1 MSDKIAQNDLKTTN
15 STGPLIEAFM
25 GLAPEIDDTAFI
37 AASAVV
43 SGAVRIGADC
53 SIWHNVTLRGDANY
67 ITIGAGTNI
76 QDNSCVH
83 IDSAIYPTII
93 GQNVTIGHSA
103 IIHACTLGDASFVGM
118 GAIVM
123 DGAIIESG
131 AMVAAGAMVTPGKI
145 VPSGELWAGR
155 PAKKMRDLSENEKQG
170 LHLSAGRYIE
180 FGRAY
185 RLGEAG
191 GPYHHFT
198 PRPLPPRS
206 LPPQDEPSS

>member
-1 MSDKIAQNDLKTTN
+1 MSKDSSQNA
-15 STGPLIEAFM
+15 PLIESFM
-25 GLAPEIDDTAFI
+25 GLSPEIDETAFI
-37 AASAVV
+37 AGSAVV

-67 ITIGAGTNI
+67 ITIGSGTNI

-83 IDSAIYPTII
+83 IDSARYPTII
-93 GQNVTIGHSA
+93 GKDVTIGHSA
-103 IIHACTLGDASFVGM
+103 IIHACHLQDKSFVGM

-123 DGAIIESG
+123 DGAIVESG

-155 PAKKMRDLSENEKQG
+155 PAKKMRELSPDEVKEITI
-170 LHLSAGRYIE
+170 SAARYVE

-191 GPYHHFT
+191 GPYKLFT
-198 PRPLPPRS
+198 PRPLP
-206 LPPQDEPSS
+206 EKE

>member
-1 MSDKIAQNDLKTTN
+1 MSKDSSQNA
-15 STGPLIEAFM
+15 PLIESFM
-25 GLAPEIDDTAFI
+25 GLSPEIDETAFI
-37 AASAVV
+37 AGSAVV

-67 ITIGAGTNI
+67 ITIGSGTNI

-83 IDSAIYPTII
+83 IDSARYPTII
-93 GQNVTIGHSA
+93 GKDVTIGHSA
-103 IIHACTLGDASFVGM
+103 IIHACTLQNNSFVGM

-123 DGAIIESG
+123 DGAIVESG
-131 AMVAAGAMVTPGKI
+131 AMVAAGAMVTAGKI

-155 PAKKMRDLSENEKQG
+155 PAKKMRSLSPNEIEEITI
-170 LHLSAGRYIE
+170 SAARYVE

-191 GPYHHFT
+191 GPYELFT
-198 PRPLPPRS
+198 PRPLP
-206 LPPQDEPSS
+206 

>member
-1 MSDKIAQNDLKTTN
+1 MSDKLSQNG
-15 STGPLIEAFM
+15 GPIIESFM
-25 GLAPEIDDTAFI
+25 GLSPEISQSAFL
-37 AASAVV
+37 ASSAVI
-43 SGAVRIGADC
+43 SGAVRIENDV

-67 ITIGAGTNI
+67 ITIGKGTNI

-83 IDSAIYPTII
+83 IDSSRYPTII
-93 GQNVTIGHSA
+93 GDYVTIGHSA
-103 IIHACTLGDASFVGM
+103 IIHACTLGDESFVGM

-123 DGAIIESG
+123 DGAVIEPQ

-155 PAKKMRDLSENEKQG
+155 PAKKMRDLTDAEIAE
-170 LHLSAGRYIE
+170 LRISALRYIE

-191 GPYHHFT
+191 GPYQYFT
-198 PRPLPPRS
+198 PRPLPPKT
-206 LPPQDEPSS
+206 DD

>member
-1 MSDKIAQNDLKTTN
+1 MSKDSSQNT
-15 STGPLIEAFM
+15 PLIESFM
-25 GLAPEIDDTAFI
+25 GLSPEIDETAFI
-37 AASAVV
+37 AGSAVV

-83 IDSAIYPTII
+83 IDSARYPTII
-93 GQNVTIGHSA
+93 GENVTIGHSA
-103 IIHACTLGDASFVGM
+103 IIHACTLQDNSFVGM

-123 DGAIIESG
+123 DGAIVESG

-155 PAKKMRDLSENEKQG
+155 PAKKMRELSSDEVKEITK
-170 LHLSAGRYIE
+170 SATRYVE

-191 GPYHHFT
+191 GPYKLFT
-198 PRPLPPRS
+198 PRPLPAK
-206 LPPQDEPSS
+206 D

>member
-1 MSDKIAQNDLKTTN
+1 MSKDSSQNT
-15 STGPLIEAFM
+15 PLIESFM
-25 GLAPEIDDTAFI
+25 GLSPEIDETAFI
-37 AASAVV
+37 AGSAVV

-83 IDSAIYPTII
+83 IDSARYPTII
-93 GQNVTIGHSA
+93 GENVTIGHSA
-103 IIHACTLGDASFVGM
+103 IIHACTLQDNSFVGM

-123 DGAIIESG
+123 DGAIVESG
-131 AMVAAGAMVTPGKI
+131 AMVAAGAMVTAGKI

-155 PAKKMRDLSENEKQG
+155 PAKKMRTLSPNEIEEITI
-170 LHLSAGRYIE
+170 SAARYVE

-191 GPYHHFT
+191 GPYELFT
-198 PRPLPPRS
+198 PRPLP
-206 LPPQDEPSS
+206 

>member
-1 MSDKIAQNDLKTTN
+1 MSDKLN
-15 STGPLIEAFM
+15 SNGPLIETFM
-25 GLAPEIDDTAFI
+25 GLTPEIDKTAFV

-43 SGAVRIGADC
+43 SGAVRIGKEA

-67 ITIGAGTNI
+67 ITIGDGTNI

-83 IDSAIYPTII
+83 IDSAVFPTII
-93 GQNVTIGHSA
+93 GNNVTIGHSA
-103 IIHACTLGDASFVGM
+103 IIHACTLGDTCFIGM

-123 DGAIIESG
+123 DGAIVETG

-145 VPSGELWAGR
+145 VPTGELWAGR
-155 PAKKMRDLSENEKQG
+155 PAKKMRDLSQEEIEG
-170 LHLSAGRYIE
+170 LKNSALRYIE

-191 GPYHHFT
+191 GPYQYFK
-198 PRPLPPRS
+198 PRPLPAK
-206 LPPQDEPSS
+206 D

>member
-1 MSDKIAQNDLKTTN
+1 MSDKFLQNADY
-15 STGPLIEAFM
+15 IVEDFM
-25 GLAPEIDDTAFI
+25 GLSPEISQTAYI
-37 AASAVV
+37 ASSAVV
-43 SGAVRIGADC
+43 SGAVRIGDDA

-67 ITIGAGTNI
+67 ITIGDGTNI

-93 GQNVTIGHSA
+93 GRHVTIGHSA
-103 IIHACTLGDASFVGM
+103 IIHACTLGDYSFVGM

-123 DGAIIESG
+123 DGAIVEAG
-131 AMVAAGAMVTPGKI
+131 AMVAAGAMVTPGKT

-155 PAKKMRDLSENEKQG
+155 PARKMRDLNDKEKEG
-170 LHLSAGRYIE
+170 LKTSALRYIE

-191 GPYHHFT
+191 GPYHYFT
-198 PRPLPPRS
+198 PRPLPPK
-206 LPPQDEPSS
+206 

>member
-1 MSDKIAQNDLKTTN
+1 MSKDSSQNA
-15 STGPLIEAFM
+15 PLIESFM
-25 GLAPEIDDTAFI
+25 GLSPEIDETAFI
-37 AASAVV
+37 AGSAVV

-67 ITIGAGTNI
+67 ITIGSGTNI

-83 IDSAIYPTII
+83 IDSARYPTII
-93 GQNVTIGHSA
+93 GKDVTIGHSA
-103 IIHACTLGDASFVGM
+103 IIHACHLQDKSFVGM

-123 DGAIIESG
+123 DGAIVESG

-155 PAKKMRDLSENEKQG
+155 PAKKMRELSPDEVKEITI
-170 LHLSAGRYIE
+170 SAARYVE

-191 GPYHHFT
+191 GPYELFT
-198 PRPLPPRS
+198 PRPLP
-206 LPPQDEPSS
+206 EKE

>member
-1 MSDKIAQNDLKTTN
+1 MSKDSSQNA
-15 STGPLIEAFM
+15 PLIESFM
-25 GLAPEIDDTAFI
+25 GLSPEIDETAFI
-37 AASAVV
+37 AGSAVV

-67 ITIGAGTNI
+67 ITIGSGTNI

-83 IDSAIYPTII
+83 IDSARYPTII
-93 GQNVTIGHSA
+93 GENVTIGHSA
-103 IIHACTLGDASFVGM
+103 IIHACTLQNNSFVGM

-123 DGAIIESG
+123 DGAIVESG
-131 AMVAAGAMVTPGKI
+131 AMVAAGAMVTAGKI

-155 PAKKMRDLSENEKQG
+155 PAKKMRSLSPNEIEEITI
-170 LHLSAGRYIE
+170 SAARYVE

-191 GPYHHFT
+191 GPYELFT
-198 PRPLPPRS
+198 PRPLP
-206 LPPQDEPSS
+206 

>member
-1 MSDKIAQNDLKTTN
+1 MSDKLNQNN
-15 STGPLIEAFM
+15 GPLIEDFM
-25 GLAPEIDDTAFI
+25 GLSPQISNTAFI

-43 SGAVRIGADC
+43 SGAVRIGDDC

-76 QDNSCVH
+76 QDNSVVH

-93 GQNVTIGHSA
+93 GAHVTIGHSA
-103 IIHACTLGDASFVGM
+103 IIHACTLGDYSFVGM

-123 DGAIIESG
+123 DGAIIEPH
-131 AMVAAGAMVTPGKI
+131 AMVAAGAMVTPGKR

-155 PAKKMRDLSENEKQG
+155 PAKKMRDLSDDEQKG
-170 LHLSAGRYIE
+170 LKTSALRYIE

-191 GPYHHFT
+191 GPYQHFT
-198 PRPLPPRS
+198 PRPLPDD
-206 LPPQDEPSS
+206 DES

>member
-1 MSDKIAQNDLKTTN
+1 MSKDSSQNT
-15 STGPLIEAFM
+15 PLIESFM
-25 GLAPEIDDTAFI
+25 GLSPEIDETAFI
-37 AASAVV
+37 AGSAVV

-83 IDSAIYPTII
+83 IDSARYPTII
-93 GQNVTIGHSA
+93 GENVTIGHSA
-103 IIHACTLGDASFVGM
+103 IIHACTLQDNSFVGM

-123 DGAIIESG
+123 DGAVVESG

-155 PAKKMRDLSENEKQG
+155 PAKKMRELSPDEVKEITI
-170 LHLSAGRYIE
+170 SATRYVE

-191 GPYHHFT
+191 GPYELFT
-198 PRPLPPRS
+198 PRHLPEK
-206 LPPQDEPSS
+206 D